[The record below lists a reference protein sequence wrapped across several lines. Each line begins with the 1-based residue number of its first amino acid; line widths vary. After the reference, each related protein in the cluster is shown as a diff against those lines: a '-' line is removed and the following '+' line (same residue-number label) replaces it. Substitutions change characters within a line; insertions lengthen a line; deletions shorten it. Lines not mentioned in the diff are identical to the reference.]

1 MTDYEGG
8 RGQPSPTGSTGG
20 GEALKRYLRVL
31 LEHWKLVVACV
42 VIALLAAGA
51 YVVTAPKRYRAS
63 AQMLISPIP
72 TNSGYLSG
80 LSLLHSSGIPVTD
93 TLNGAS
99 LITTIPV
106 AEAVIKQLQL
116 NETPT
121 TLLASVTA
129 TPVGQSSLVAV
140 SATSTSPARAQ
151 HVANAFVT
159 QVVATRTATLHQQL
173 GTLIPALREELKTET
188 PAQQTDSGLPA
199 ELAQL
204 QQLAATNDPTITIS
218 SLAQLPTAPYT
229 PKRKLA
235 LIAGFLVGLLIGIA
249 AAFAI
254 DALDPRLRRES
265 QIPDVVGFR
274 VLARIPNFKGAR
286 RGRLGKHPGPM
297 LPGELPPSAREGYRV
312 LRMVLD
318 RGASGTAS
326 RCYLLTGSSPSEGK
340 TTSAINLATS
350 LAQTGARV
358 LLLELDLRRPMMSRS
373 LGIKPTRG
381 TEHVISSRTRLED
394 ALTLVRSGGA
404 DLEVLAV
411 SSPNP
416 QLADSLSYDIVAP
429 LLAEARRLADYVV
442 IDSPPLTSVIDA
454 LPVVN
459 VVDAVVVVARL
470 GITPLSR
477 MTRLR
482 DLLLAEGASVAG
494 VVLIGESPRHMPA
507 YYSATSG
514 RADGYDASSEPTA
527 DVRLGSG
534 ATRGE

>member
-1 MTDYEGG
+1 MTGFEAGG
-8 RGQPSPTGSTGG
+8 GQPRPIGG
-20 GEALKRYLRVL
+20 TVGAEVLKRYLRVL

-51 YVVTAPKRYRAS
+51 YVETAQKKYKAT

-72 TNSGYLSG
+72 TNNSFLSG

-99 LITTIPV
+99 LITTTPV
-106 AEAVIKQLQL
+106 AQAVIKQLNLSQ
-116 NETPT
+116 TPSK
-121 TLLASVTA
+121 LLGSVTA
-129 TPVGQSSLVAV
+129 TPIGQSSLVAV
-140 SATSTSPARAQ
+140 SVTSTSPAQAQ
-151 HVANAFVT
+151 KIANAFVT
-159 QVVATRTATLHQQL
+159 QVVATRTATLHAQL
-173 GTLIPALREELKTET
+173 ATLIPALRQELRTET
-188 PAQQTDSGLPA
+188 AAQQTDSGLPA

-204 QQLAATNDPTITIS
+204 QQLASTNDPTITIS
-218 SLAQLPTAPYT
+218 SLAQFPTAPYT

-235 LIAGFLVGLLIGIA
+235 VIAGVLVGLLIGIA

-274 VLARIPNFKGAR
+274 VLARIPNFKGSR
-286 RGRLGKHPGPM
+286 RGRLRKHPGPM

-318 RGASGTAS
+318 RGASGAAS

-340 TTSAINLATS
+340 TTSAINLAAS

-358 LLLELDLRRPMMSRS
+358 LLLELDMRRPMLSRA
-373 LGIKPTRG
+373 LNIKPTRG
-381 TEHVISSRTRLED
+381 TEHVISSRTRLQD
-394 ALTLVRSGGA
+394 ALTPVRSGGA

-416 QLADSLSYDIVAP
+416 QLADSLSYDVVAP

-459 VVDAVVVVARL
+459 AVDAVVVVARL
-470 GITPLSR
+470 GITPLAR

-482 DLLLAEGASVAG
+482 DLLVAENAPVAG

-514 RADGYDASSEPTA
+514 RTSYETSPEPTA
-527 DVRLGSG
+527 EVRLGSG

>member
-1 MTDYEGG
+1 MTEYESG
-8 RGQPSPTGSTGG
+8 RGQLRATGG
-20 GEALKRYLRVL
+20 TVGAEALKRYLRVL
-31 LEHWKLVVACV
+31 VEHWKLVVACV
-42 VIALLAAGA
+42 IVALLAAGA
-51 YVVTAPKRYRAS
+51 YVVTAQKRYRAT

-72 TNSGYLSG
+72 SNSSYLSG
-80 LSLLHSSGIPVTD
+80 LSLLHSSGVPVTD

-106 AEAVIKQLQL
+106 AEAVIKARKLD
-116 NETPT
+116 ETPT
-121 TLLASVTA
+121 TLLDSVSA

-140 SATSTSPARAQ
+140 SVTSTSPIRAKRI
-151 HVANAFVT
+151 ANAFVT
-159 QVVATRTATLHQQL
+159 EVVATRTATLHAQL
-173 GTLIPALREELKTET
+173 TTLIPALRQELKTET
-188 PAQQTDSGLPA
+188 PAQQTDSGLPS

-204 QQLAATNDPTITIS
+204 TQLAVTDDPTITIS

-265 QIPDVVGFR
+265 QVPDVIGFR
-274 VLARIPNFKGAR
+274 VLARIPNFKGGR
-286 RGRLGKHPGPM
+286 RTRLGKHPGPM

-318 RGASGTAS
+318 RGASGAAG

-358 LLLELDLRRPMMSRS
+358 LLLELDLRRPMMSRT

-381 TEHVISSRTRLED
+381 TEHVISSRTRLAD

-404 DLEVLAV
+404 ELEVLAV

-416 QLADSLSYDIVAP
+416 QLADSLSYDVVAP
-429 LLAEARRLADYVV
+429 LLAEARQLADYVV

-459 VVDAVVVVARL
+459 VVDAVVIVARL
-470 GITPLSR
+470 GITPLTR
-477 MTRLR
+477 MARLR
-482 DLLLAEGASVAG
+482 ELLVAEGAPVAG

-507 YYSATSG
+507 YYTAISG
-514 RADGYDASSEPTA
+514 RASAYDASSEPTA

>member
-1 MTDYEGG
+1 MTEYESG
-8 RGQPSPTGSTGG
+8 RGELRPIASTVGA
-20 GEALKRYLRVL
+20 EALKRYLRVL
-31 LEHWKLVVACV
+31 VEHWKLVIACV
-42 VIALLAAGA
+42 IVALLAAGA
-51 YVVTAPKRYRAS
+51 YVVTAQKKYKAT

-72 TNSGYLSG
+72 ASASYLSG
-80 LSLLHSSGIPVTD
+80 LSLLHTSGIAVTD
-93 TLNGAS
+93 SLNGAS

-106 AEAVIKQLQL
+106 SEAVIKQLKL
-116 NETPT
+116 DETPS
-121 TLLASVTA
+121 TLLDSVTA
-129 TPVGQSSLVAV
+129 TPIGQSSLVAV
-140 SATSTSPARAQ
+140 SATSPSPTRATR
-151 HVANAFVT
+151 VANAFVT
-159 QVVATRTATLHQQL
+159 QVVATRTQTLHKQL
-173 GTLIPALREELKTET
+173 ATLIPALRQELKTET

-204 QQLAATNDPTITIS
+204 QQLAVTNDPTITIS
-218 SLAQLPTAPYT
+218 SLAQVPTAPYT

-235 LIAGFLVGLLIGIA
+235 LIAGLLVGLLIGIA

-265 QIPDVVGFR
+265 QIADVVGFR
-274 VLARIPNFKGAR
+274 VLARIPNFKGSR
-286 RGRLGKHPGPM
+286 RNRLGKHPGPM

-318 RGASGTAS
+318 RGASGGAS
-326 RCYLLTGSSPSEGK
+326 RCYLLTGSAPSEGK

-358 LLLELDLRRPMMSRS
+358 LLLELDMRRPMMSRT

-394 ALTLVRSGGA
+394 ALTLVRTAGS

-416 QLADSLSYDIVAP
+416 QLADSLSYDVVAP

-470 GITPLSR
+470 GISPLTR

-482 DLLLAEGASVAG
+482 DLLVAEGAPVAG

-507 YYSATSG
+507 YYSATPGRVSG
-514 RADGYDASSEPTA
+514 YETSAEPTA
-527 DVRLGSG
+527 EVRLGSG
-534 ATRGE
+534 VTRGE